1 MKNTRFKFTVDN
13 KNMSTKVITSVLYVA
28 LIVVA
33 LLNPGTQI
41 SQWVVW
47 LFIALLIVH
56 LVEFFLKKDVMQAAG
71 GSMGHHFVQTML
83 FGFIHWKPLVK

>member
-1 MKNTRFKFTVDN
+1 
-13 KNMSTKVITSVLYVA
+13 MSAKVITSVLYVA
-28 LIVVA
+28 LIVAA

-41 SQWVVW
+41 SQWIVW
-47 LFIALLIVH
+47 LFIALLIAHVF
-56 LVEFFLKKDVMQAAG
+56 EFFLKKDVMQAAG